1 MTSLGRGYYEFFF
14 ANENDKRTVWAAGT
28 VNLKPGVLRIFE
40 WTKDFNMHHQR
51 NTHAQVWIRLM
62 EFPQEYWMERTLRE
76 IANAVGTPL
85 LIDNATTNRL
95 FGHYARILVDMDFTR
110 KIFYEIRVERDGF
123 AFPVEVVY
131 ERMPEFCTHC
141 QNIGHVVHACRWL
154 YPRKE
159 KDSSTDKAE
168 VVQGKKQVPTKRIE
182 WVPLKD
188 NPAGIGS
195 SVAFQATS
203 ATPHQ
208 GPTTIVE
215 SQTLPSQQQQ
225 PCEVHQHPRDS
236 VQATGVQQHVPT
248 IATLAHDLNSTAVFL
263 ALEANLHAD
272 EAEARVVNTTSI
284 PPDTDPSATL
294 VSAPH
299 HSFILQNVSEEIP
312 RNFPPVTVT
321 PLETNNVLISSNVNV
336 DPTLQREVN
345 YMNDWLA
352 RAAES
357 EVPFV
362 PVVSKK
368 KKGSKSLKGSSSTA
382 YQTRSLGFLP
392 KSQ

>member
-1 MTSLGRGYYEFFF
+1 MGRGYYEFFF

-131 ERMPEFCTHC
+131 ERMLDFCTHC
-141 QNIGHVVHACRWL
+141 QNIGHAVHACRWL
-154 YPRKE
+154 YPQKE
-159 KDSSTDKAE
+159 KDSSADKEE
-168 VVQGKKQVPTKRIE
+168 VVQGKKQVPTKRI
-182 WVPLKD
+182 
-188 NPAGIGS
+188 GS
-195 SVAFQATS
+195 SVAFQAPP

-208 GPTTIVE
+208 SPTTIVE
-215 SQTLPSQQQQ
+215 SQIPPSQQQQ
-225 PCEVHQHPRDS
+225 PRDVHQHPRDL
-236 VQATGVQQHVPT
+236 VQSEGVQQQQHVQT
-248 IATLAHDLNSTAVFL
+248 IAAPSHDFNSTAAFL
-263 ALEANLHAD
+263 ALEANLHAV
-272 EAEARVVNTTSI
+272 EAEAQVGNVGNTTST
-284 PPDTDPSATL
+284 PPDTAPSATL
-294 VSAPH
+294 VNDPH
-299 HSFILQNVSEEIP
+299 HSFILRNVSEEIT
-312 RNFPPVTVT
+312 RNLPPVTVK
-321 PLETNNVLISSNVNV
+321 PLKTNSVFISSNVNV

-352 RAAES
+352 KAAES

-362 PVVSKK
+362 PVLSKK
-368 KKGSKSLKGSSSTA
+368 KKRSKSLKGSSSTA
-382 YQTRSLGFLP
+382 YQTRSLGSLP
-392 KSQ
+392 KPQ